1 MARVR
6 SAAFALL
13 LLLSLGLK
21 LVVREHLKPT
31 DDATLVGVLDARA
44 RAAGYATTIDRRP
57 IGAVVTATKGDCVMQ
72 LRDGDGG
79 AGFDR
84 VFAEVARNVGR
95 PLYLYRGALSA
106 TPPGLRKMLEAFG
119 QHQLAAIGIATS
131 RPAVIMVARRPACG
145 AALPR
150 LADLRVTMATGR

>member
-1 MARVR
+1 MTNVR

-13 LLLSLGLK
+13 LLLSLGVK
-21 LVVREHLKPT
+21 FVVRGHLKPT
-31 DDATLVGVLDARA
+31 DDATLVATLDARA
-44 RAAGYATTIDRRP
+44 RAAGFTTTIERRP

-84 VFAEVARNVGR
+84 VFAEVARDFGR
-95 PLYLYRGALSA
+95 PLYLYHGTLSP
-106 TPPGLRKMLEAFG
+106 TPPGWRKTLEGFV
-119 QHQLAAIGIATS
+119 QHQLAAIGIATA

-145 AALPR
+145 TALPR
-150 LADLRVTMATGR
+150 LADLRVTMTTAR